1 MRAMFSVAALL
12 IVLAVI
18 GVLVKQQLSAASLP
32 AVSAEAGDAAA
43 SEPMTQRQQT
53 QQQLQQ
59 FKSDLNQTL
68 RQGAA
73 RNEPAE

>member
-1 MRAMFSVAALL
+1 MRAMFSIAALL

-32 AVSAEAGDAAA
+32 AVSAEAGEAAA